1 MIWDATLVG
10 NYTVSATGLTNA
22 GTPIVRAV
30 DLVIRHGMAVALE
43 APEPGYVLTAGDHVS
58 ISVTGY
64 DADGN
69 AFPQDVLWTES
80 GATAPDINATDE
92 ATYDYFAR
100 RAGNHSLDYSVNG
113 VEGVW
118 TVTVRAQ
125 ATVDRFVLE
134 LSATSVEQLG
144 QVTVTATAFDAFNNV
159 IPVPP
164 STRADISDVDATVTA
179 QGSGVWT
186 VDTMNSESQTI
197 TITVG
202 TVSGSA
208 DIMVEPTLA
217 GFYAANSPVS
227 YIGSALGV
235 IVVVTLLVLVLRVL
249 RSGSEDEYDDDD
261 DEYDDD
267 DAPGPT
273 GPAPGPSGPAPG
285 PSGPAPGPS
294 GPAPGP
300 SGPAPTSSEPEPE
313 PPTEDEPAEAE
324 SDYRVDEDGTEWYE
338 DEDGTWWYRA
348 QGEDDWQEWTD

>member
-1 MIWDATLVG
+1 M
-10 NYTVSATGLTNA
+10 
-22 GTPIVRAV
+22 
-30 DLVIRHGMAVALE
+30 
-43 APEPGYVLTAGDHVS
+43 
-58 ISVTGY
+58 TGY

-118 TVTVRAQ
+118 SVTVRAQ

-144 QVTVTATAFDAFNNV
+144 QVTVTATAYDAFNNV

-164 STRADISDVDATVTA
+164 STRADITDVDATVIA
-179 QGSGVWT
+179 QGNGVWT

-202 TVSGSA
+202 TVTSSA
-208 DIMVEPTLA
+208 EIMVEPTLA

-227 YIGSALGV
+227 YIGSALGA
-235 IVVVTLLVLVLRVL
+235 IVLVTLLVLVLRVL
-249 RSGSEDEYDDDD
+249 RSGSEDDYDDEYEDD
-261 DEYDDD
+261 DEDEV
-267 DAPGPT
+267 PGPS
-273 GPAPGPSGPAPG
+273 GAAPGPSGPAPG

-300 SGPAPTSSEPEPE
+300 SGPAPKSSEPEPE
-313 PPTEDEPAEAE
+313 PEPEAPAEDAATDSG

-338 DEDGTWWYRA
+338 DEAGTWWYRA
-348 QGEDDWQEWTD
+348 QGDDDWQEWSD